1 MLVGGDVC
9 SDVWVMKSAERRVAI
24 LLAIGHKVGFHVPIW
39 WKLDPS
45 GAFWILAIMFASE
58 CYNRAGAL
66 AVTHSTLVQSYL
78 WGMNLAASSPNIGR
92 PIWVS
97 DSLIDFFLRKTF
109 SPAPDTTLNSIL
121 PEKVAVRDLKWKVC
135 ITRRECQYWNDL
147 ETSSRSMETCSSS
160 SQSFPLGYK
169 HSCHSRS
176 MPWADTKN
184 LSDSMYSP
192 ETMEKEHWLFDNR
205 EPSHH

>member
-1 MLVGGDVC
+1 MTFCLPPDSAQTAGCPSRRLWSHRGPSVCPRVWSVC
-9 SDVWVMKSAERRVAI
+9 SERPAWLSWNVVKLLKRERVVVS
-24 LLAIGHKVGFHVPIW
+24 H
-39 WKLDPS
+39 
-45 GAFWILAIMFASE
+45 
-58 CYNRAGAL
+58 
-66 AVTHSTLVQSYL
+66 L
-78 WGMNLAASSPNIGR
+78 WGMNLAASNPNIGR

-109 SPAPDTTLNSIL
+109 SPAADTTLNSIL
-121 PEKVAVRDLKWKVC
+121 PEKVAVRDLKWKVW

-192 ETMEKEHWLFDNR
+192 ETREKEHWLFDNR